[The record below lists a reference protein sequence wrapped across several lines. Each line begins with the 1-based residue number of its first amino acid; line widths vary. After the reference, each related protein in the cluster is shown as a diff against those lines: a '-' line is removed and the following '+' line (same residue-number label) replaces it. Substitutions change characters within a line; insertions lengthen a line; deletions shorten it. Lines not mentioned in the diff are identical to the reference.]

1 MPHASS
7 SFFVMIDIG
16 GDNSNSPVDHHHRA
30 NPNLGEVGNQHHLRS
45 LMLGRNRA
53 QQKKMHDDE
62 KPRDYCREVAVER
75 IEIGQACQSA
85 NAERRKKL
93 MGGVLLGAMLRVAA
107 KADWYQCSVIYY
119 QQLPAYASSTPRT
132 PHSRPLSR
140 APPPRARSKDI
151 GIKRSPGSM
160 SHPHQ
165 DFSKCHMTRMHGPYL
180 FAWKPVTVLPLLHV
194 CNVVCSFPP

>member
-1 MPHASS
+1 
-7 SFFVMIDIG
+7 MIDIG

-140 APPPRARSKDI
+140 APPPPREVQRYRDQKIS
-151 GIKRSPGSM
+151 GINVTSPSRFLQM
-160 SHPHQ
+160 SHDKDARPL
-165 DFSKCHMTRMHGPYL
+165 FICMETRDCASAFTCM
-180 FAWKPVTVLPLLHV
+180 
-194 CNVVCSFPP
+194 

>member
-62 KPRDYCREVAVER
+62 KPRDYCREVAAER

-93 MGGVLLGAMLRVAA
+93 MGGVLLGAMLLKLIGISALLFIISNF
-107 KADWYQCSVIYY
+107 QLT
-119 QQLPAYASSTPRT
+119 LPAPLARLTPGR
-132 PHSRPLSR
+132 SLARP
-140 APPPRARSKDI
+140 APPRARSKDI